1 MMGASE
7 VPTGFF
13 AAGILLVFSA
23 IVLLFAV
30 VLKPQNVLPV
40 SRRRPDVVTSAS
52 GGLTRITDSAVAL
65 INKRLKGSKGFLV
78 DRDKLERAGLK
89 TQPADFLLMMGASAF
104 VGAILGYLIGGPIF
118 AILLLAAA
126 PVGML
131 VYVSVLTS
139 RRSSKFDEQ
148 LPDTIQMLTGSMR
161 AGHSLLRAIDASARE
176 SDAPMSEELTRI
188 VNETRIG
195 RDLGDSML
203 DVAVRTSSED
213 FSWISQAIEIHR
225 EVGGDLAEVLDHVG
239 ETIRDR
245 NQIRR
250 QVRALSAEGKMSAG
264 VLMALPIVLF
274 FALILINASYAKTF
288 TSTVPGFM
296 MLGAAGVMLTAG
308 GFWLSRL
315 IKPKY

>member
-1 MMGASE
+1 MDATDVPAS
-7 VPTGFF
+7 FF
-13 AAGILLVFSA
+13 AAGIIMVFAA
-23 IVLLFAV
+23 IVLLFTV
-30 VLKPQNVLPV
+30 VFKSQHIIPV
-40 SRRRPDVVTSAS
+40 SRRRPDAVVRTSN
-52 GGLTRITDSAVAL
+52 GLTKLTDSAVAM
-65 INKRLKGSKGFLV
+65 INKRLKRGSGFLV

-89 TQPADFLLMMGASAF
+89 SQPADFLLMMGAGAF
-104 VGAILGYLIGGPIF
+104 VGAIIGFLLAGFFF
-118 AILLLAAA
+118 AIVLLAAIPA
-126 PVGML
+126 GMMAYL
-131 VYVSVLTS
+131 SVCTS
-139 RRSSKFDEQ
+139 RRRAKFDEQ

-176 SDAPMSEELTRI
+176 TDDPMSEELTRI

-195 RDLGDSML
+195 RDLGDSMV
-203 DVAVRTSSED
+203 DVADRTSSED

-250 QVRALSAEGKMSAG
+250 QVKALSAEGKMSAA
-264 VLMALPIVLF
+264 VLMGLPIVLF
-274 FALILINASYAKTF
+274 FALILVNASYAKTF